1 MEIEKLDK
9 NFLAERGIPENAK
22 LYDVNS
28 APFEINGV
36 AFSGEHF
43 ERMPYADAE
52 KVNEGVC
59 ELSACTAGGRV
70 RFSTDSPYIALI
82 ADIYN
87 AYNMSHATSLL
98 SAGFDIY
105 RDNEYFETV
114 KPPFNLSEGVYSFCA
129 ETDGKMHS
137 YTIVMPC
144 YGGVKSLAVG
154 LSEKALLSVP
164 TPYKHKR
171 PIIYYGS
178 SITQG
183 GCASRPGLTYQ
194 ELIGRRF
201 DKAYIN
207 LGFSGSARG
216 EEYMA
221 RHINRVIKESGAD
234 MFCLDYDYNAPT
246 CEHLLN
252 THEPFF
258 KIIRREN
265 PYMPIIILSKPTRLN
280 DEGKKRRDIIK
291 TTYENALASG
301 DKNVYFIDGADF
313 GVTGD
318 ATVDGVHPNDL
329 GFYRMAEKIASV
341 IEKIII

>member
-9 NFLAERGIPENAK
+9 NFLTERGIPENAK

-36 AFSGEHF
+36 TFSGEHF

-52 KVNEGVC
+52 KVNEGVR
-59 ELSACTAGGRV
+59 ELSACTAGGRA

-82 ADIYN
+82 ADLN
-87 AYNMSHATSLL
+87 KSYNMSHATSLL

-114 KPPFNLSEGVYSFCA
+114 KPPFNLSEGVYSFCT

-154 LSEKALLSVP
+154 LSEKAGLSVP
-164 TPYKHKR
+164 TPFKHKR

-194 ELIGRRF
+194 ELISRRI
-201 DKAYIN
+201 DKDYIN
-207 LGFSGSARG
+207 LGFSGSAKG
-216 EEYMA
+216 ETYMA
-221 RHINRVIKESGAD
+221 QYINRVIEKTGAD
-234 MFCLDYDYNAPT
+234 VFCLDYDYNAPS

-258 KIIRREN
+258 RLIRGEN
-265 PYMPIIILSKPTRLN
+265 PNMPIIMLSKPTRLN
-280 DEGKKRRDIIK
+280 AEGKMRRDIIK
-291 TTYENALASG
+291 RTYENAIASG

-329 GFYRMAEKIASV
+329 GFYRMAEKLGEIMA
-341 IEKIII
+341 KIGL